1 MTKTEQYPTIWMGL
15 GIFERLYSDKKIE
28 EYFRVLDR
36 LPNKKVFILADE
48 ITGCNNFVLAGKKF
62 DRVKDE
68 EILNRYKM
76 KAHNKFEVK
85 YEFIQN
91 LISREAKTFW
101 EVKYWDF
108 LSSSQ
113 VYTSLLNNL
122 RDGIQRF
129 ENNYLKKEVL
139 KVTIFGF
146 GARLRK
152 NFTASFVDFVFDK
165 NFYRYLETLSEYT
178 IEEVA
183 ATFYLAQ
190 KGWIKAGHAEEKPFD
205 QLSLIFFERFN
216 KEFLSLEKLPE
227 FYYINK

>member
-1 MTKTEQYPTIWMGL
+1 MNEAEKYPTIWMGI
-15 GIFERLYSDKKIE
+15 GIFERLYSEKKIK
-28 EYFRVLDR
+28 EYFEVLDK

-62 DRVKDE
+62 DKAKDFE
-68 EILNRYKM
+68 SLNIYK
-76 KAHNKFEVK
+76 KKSRLKFEVK
-85 YEFIQN
+85 YKFIQN
-91 LISREAKTFW
+91 LINKEAKTSW

-108 LSSSQ
+108 LSSSKDYSQ
-113 VYTSLLNNL
+113 LLNNL

-178 IEEVA
+178 IEEIS

-190 KGWIKAGHAEEKPFD
+190 KGWIKAGHEEEKPFD
-205 QLSLIFFERFN
+205 ELSLMFCDRFN
-216 KEFLSLEKLPE
+216 KEFFGLKNSPQ
-227 FYYINK
+227 FYYT